1 MPKNPLKLK
10 FNFFDGKVLEYELD
24 ESELAGFVQRM
35 GAGEIHWNTE
45 KTKAIWIPMPA
56 VRYFEIERIKPS

>member
-10 FNFFDGKVLEYELD
+10 FNFFDGKTLEHELD
-24 ESELAGFVQRM
+24 ESELAVFVQRI
-35 GAGEIHWNTE
+35 GAGEIAWNVE
-45 KTKAIWIPMPA
+45 KTKAIWIPMAA